1 MNTASTIIKSL
12 ILPLVVK
19 FAKGDVNALPDNF
32 WEKFAAD
39 FIRYEIDAT
48 TVFASLYQL
57 ELQNPEA
64 VFEQL
69 PQAYSSF
76 INELAEEYVLGNQ
89 NEITTKL
96 LENKNETFLKEVS
109 FLKTMKSVITKAERN
124 QLKKDLPLAY
134 DRLVFELDEETL
146 KQVAK
151 KKSREDLR
159 DKFKQWD
166 EELFEE
172 KIKHTVSSQSI
183 SGNKEIY
190 DIDLSDIDSKN
201 KLKKRSIKL
210 EKKLKSTSFF
220 YYLIIALVIL
230 VIAIIILIFFVGNDK
245 RKIPEQNINS
255 TELRFLNDSL
265 RVKNYKGEFGHLSF
279 TLIWNSIDD
288 LDLIVTDPNDENI
301 FFSENCKSTDN
312 KFSLSG
318 GQLDIDMNANEDLTN
333 QPVEN
338 VFFKKKPPLGDYLV
352 KIHAYNKREK
362 QPVEFKLTLRKEG
375 LVENEISGI
384 ISNQDEVIEIM
395 KYEFKN

>member
-12 ILPLVVK
+12 IVPLVIK
-19 FAKGDVNALPDNF
+19 FTKVDVNSLSDDY
-32 WEKFAAD
+32 WKQFATD
-39 FIRYEIDAT
+39 FIYYENDAT
-48 TVFASLYQL
+48 PIYTSLYKL

-64 VFEQL
+64 VFQQL

-76 INELAEEYVLGNQ
+76 INELAEGYVLGNQ

-146 KQVAK
+146 KQV
-151 KKSREDLR
+151 
-159 DKFKQWD
+159 
-166 EELFEE
+166 
-172 KIKHTVSSQSI
+172 
-183 SGNKEIY
+183 
-190 DIDLSDIDSKN
+190 
-201 KLKKRSIKL
+201 